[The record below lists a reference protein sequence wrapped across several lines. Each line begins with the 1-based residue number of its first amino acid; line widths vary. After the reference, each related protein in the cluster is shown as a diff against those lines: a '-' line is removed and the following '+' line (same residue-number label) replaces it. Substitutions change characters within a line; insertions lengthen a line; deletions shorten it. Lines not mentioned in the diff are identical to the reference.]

1 MSFGSKLKLLREER
15 GLTQVEMANILEI
28 SEQAYQRYEY
38 DKSHPT
44 YKKLLFIADFFDVS
58 LDYLTDRVNYKK

>member
-1 MSFGSKLKLLREER
+1 MSFGSKLKLLREQK
-15 GLTQVEMANILEI
+15 GLTQVEMANLLNI

-44 YKKLLFIADFFDVS
+44 FKKLIFIADFFEVS
-58 LDYLTDRVNYKK
+58 LDYLTDRCKYKN